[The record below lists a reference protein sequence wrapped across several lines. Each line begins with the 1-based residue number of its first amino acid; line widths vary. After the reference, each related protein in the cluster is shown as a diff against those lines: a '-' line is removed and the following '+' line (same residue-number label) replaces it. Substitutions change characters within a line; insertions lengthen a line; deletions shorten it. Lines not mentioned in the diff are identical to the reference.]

1 MNVHMSRSRRLLV
14 GIATTFAIAVSAA
27 VASPAQAAT
36 EDQLDPETTDA
47 LQTGITPGSRTFD
60 GAIARAAGAS
70 PENIEAFATGWVI
83 AGGTAQHAPVDRE
96 MLQAVAAQSAVIRAC
111 AGKNR
116 WDYTGLQL
124 NVYLNSCNTT
134 RLLGAIASGAG
145 AATVVGIITAA
156 TGIGGAAAGVI
167 AGGLA
172 IAGGILTSCAAK
184 GRGVAIHNIA
194 PGPVVWCNGQ

>member
-1 MNVHMSRSRRLLV
+1 MV
-14 GIATTFAIAVSAA
+14 
-27 VASPAQAAT
+27 
-36 EDQLDPETTDA
+36 
-47 LQTGITPGSRTFD
+47 
-60 GAIARAAGAS
+60 
-70 PENIEAFATGWVI
+70 
-83 AGGTAQHAPVDRE
+83 
-96 MLQAVAAQSAVIRAC
+96 QAVADQSGVIRAC

-124 NVYLNSCNTT
+124 NVSLNSCNTN

-156 TGIGGAAAGVI
+156 TGIGGAAAGII